1 VLQELQ
7 HLARILTF
15 VSLGSKG
22 PNCGTP
28 AGSENP
34 FLQCCGIGQS
44 ADHTSEGIN
53 LMDQL
58 AFGWAPYGGVAGL
71 PRDAIDIEAKESG

>member
-1 VLQELQ
+1 
-7 HLARILTF
+7 LTF

-22 PNCGTP
+22 PNGWSP
-28 AGSENP
+28 AGIENP

-44 ADHTSEGIN
+44 ADHPSEGID

-58 AFGWAPYGGVAGL
+58 AFGWAPYGGIAGL
-71 PRDAIDIEAKESG
+71 PSDAIDIEGKESG